1 MDGGPNL
8 ETYPAFDKHGCGA
21 LCGRLR
27 GSVCRAARP
36 QLKSVWHLVPGYHEL
51 HQQHSRPD
59 DREEAP
65 KQQARIGSGF
75 SVPELTNNLELLVDL
90 TERRIVHN
98 DRETRHE
105 EDRSVNLRH
114 EVERL
119 DDLVAQEREQEQ
131 RLQKVADIVKG

>member
-1 MDGGPNL
+1 M
-8 ETYPAFDKHGCGA
+8 
-21 LCGRLR
+21 
-27 GSVCRAARP
+27 
-36 QLKSVWHLVPGYHEL
+36 
-51 HQQHSRPD
+51 
-59 DREEAP
+59 
-65 KQQARIGSGF
+65 
-75 SVPELTNNLELLVDL
+75 PELTNNLELLVDL